1 MTHGSHPSLSFA
13 TLSATLRPIFAFAQ
27 GFAFVLHSRLKI
39 GRAVLVA
46 GLLALALGACGRKG
60 PLEAPPNA
68 TGAIDLPDAQIGAV
82 ENDAASLGQ
91 TSIMTRPAKANR
103 AIDIPD
109 KPFLLDPIL

>member
-1 MTHGSHPSLSFA
+1 MFA
-13 TLSATLRPIFAFAQ
+13 LAQ
-27 GFAFVLHSRLKI
+27 GFAYVLHSRLKF

-68 TGAIDLPDAQIGAV
+68 TNAIDLPDAQIGAV

-91 TSIMTRPAKANR
+91 TSIMAKPAKANR
-103 AIDIPD
+103 AITIPE
-109 KPFLLDPIL
+109 KPFVLDPIL